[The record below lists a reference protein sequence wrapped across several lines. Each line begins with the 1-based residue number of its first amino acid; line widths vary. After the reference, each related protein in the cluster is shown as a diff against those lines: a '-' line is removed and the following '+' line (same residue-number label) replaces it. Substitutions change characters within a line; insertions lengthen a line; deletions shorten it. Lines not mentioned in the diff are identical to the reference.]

1 MTGGP
6 VRFSPRV
13 GAERSESG
21 WGLVVGS
28 SEIEH
33 AWKLGWTYQA
43 DQFPELTTFGIH
55 TYERSPD
62 EWSDTFDWMEGFLAD
77 CATTV
82 MCACTMVRFT
92 ISEWATGDP
101 FTGWHQIASR
111 DSSLAFGGGNPLPH
125 QDAWVFGYRNLRD
138 PEGAIGRRRNRTY
151 LGPLKA
157 TILGTDSRMT
167 TTLRANMAT
176 LLLAQN
182 DELRGLNTVLGHEDQ
197 SGFAPVSQ
205 AEGVIWDVDQIT
217 TGRRFDVIRSRAD
230 HVPEEP
236 LYTDVTG

>member
-1 MTGGP
+1 MGRGP
-6 VRFSPRV
+6 VQFFPRV

-21 WGLVVGS
+21 WGLGMGS
-28 SEIEH
+28 TEIEH

-55 TYERSPD
+55 TFERLEEDTPD
-62 EWSDTFDWMEGFLAD
+62 IFDWMEGFLAD

-125 QDAWVFGYRNLRD
+125 QDAWVFG
-138 PEGAIGRRRNRTY
+138 
-151 LGPLKA
+151 
-157 TILGTDSRMT
+157 
-167 TTLRANMAT
+167 
-176 LLLAQN
+176 
-182 DELRGLNTVLGHEDQ
+182 
-197 SGFAPVSQ
+197 
-205 AEGVIWDVDQIT
+205 
-217 TGRRFDVIRSRAD
+217 
-230 HVPEEP
+230 
-236 LYTDVTG
+236 